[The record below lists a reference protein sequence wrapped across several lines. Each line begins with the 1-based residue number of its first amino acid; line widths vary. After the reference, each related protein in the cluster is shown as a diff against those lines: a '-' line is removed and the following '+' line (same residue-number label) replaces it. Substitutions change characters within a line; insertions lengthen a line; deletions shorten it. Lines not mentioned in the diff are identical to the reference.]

1 MSNQAE
7 NGNTVSVHYVGTFP
21 DGTEFDSSH
30 ARGETMSFTVGSGQL
45 IAGFDQAVNGM
56 TVGETK
62 SITLSPAEAYGDV
75 QEGLTTTVSQTAFP
89 TDYNFVVGQQVM
101 GQNEAGE
108 PVVATI
114 SEVLDNEVVLDM
126 NHPMA
131 GKTLNFSIELIS
143 IDNTNTA
150 D

>member
-62 SITLSPAEAYGDV
+62 NITLSPAEAYGDV

-101 GQNEAGE
+101 GQNEAGA

-114 SEVLDNEVVLDM
+114 SEVLDNDVVLDM